1 LLLLLLFRLGVKLES
16 ILLLLLGNK
25 TLLLSELFLLG
36 SKLLLLLRGK
46 LLLLTGS
53 KLLLLLRSKLLLLT
67 GSKLLLLGSK
77 LLLLTGS
84 KLLLLGSKLLLL
96 LGSKLL
102 LLLLLVES
110 VEVLVKALLV
120 KLLADRSIRVKV
132 SSIEDRSS
140 LSIIPMVCKGLSL
153 EGKLILR
160 LDLLLL
166 LNNSFLV
173 IQDSLVSGSLLDK
186 GRVLTTLLLNSTG
199 LKVGVS
205 GSFALE
211 VNPVALL
218 LE

>member
-1 LLLLLLFRLGVKLES
+1 LLLLLFRLGVKLES

-84 KLLLLGSKLLLL
+84 KLLLL

-140 LSIIPMVCKGLSL
+140 LSIWPLVRKGLSL

-186 GRVLTTLLLNSTG
+186 GRVLHDT
-199 LKVGVS
+199 
-205 GSFALE
+205 
-211 VNPVALL
+211 VAQLYWVKGWCL
-218 LE
+218 R

>member
-25 TLLLSELFLLG
+25 TLLLSKLFLLG

-84 KLLLLGSKLLLL
+84 KLLLLLGSKLLLL

-110 VEVLVKALLV
+110 IEILVKALLV

-132 SSIEDRSS
+132 SSIEDWSS
-140 LSIIPMVCKGLSL
+140 LSIIPLVGKGLSL

-186 GRVLTTLLLNSTG
+186 GRVLHDT
-199 LKVGVS
+199 
-205 GSFALE
+205 
-211 VNPVALL
+211 VAQLYWVKGWCL
-218 LE
+218 R